1 MQNGSHISRL
11 VATSGKTERLSI
23 SNLVF
28 PAIDGYSYHSFVPV
42 TTEGRYGRQDSVLI
56 AMVAVGLLV
65 ILFAISNRTLV
76 TLDLW
81 PLPYT
86 RNHGTLL
93 SARVGGILAG
103 FVGGAIVAWFSA
115 GKIRRRARTAGKKV
129 SGLEKNLDK
138 LKQQIEDLES
148 SRRAGTTNK

>member
-1 MQNGSHISRL
+1 MVVKIVSW
-11 VATSGKTERLSI
+11 
-23 SNLVF
+23 
-28 PAIDGYSYHSFVPV
+28 
-42 TTEGRYGRQDSVLI
+42 I

-81 PLPYT
+81 PLPLPEITVPHY
-86 RNHGTLL
+86 LPVL
-93 SARVGGILAG
+93 ASSLAG

-115 GKIRRRARTAGKKV
+115 GKIRRKARTERKKV

-138 LKQQIEDLES
+138 LKQQIEDLEA
-148 SRRAGTTNK
+148 SRRAGSPNK

>member
-1 MQNGSHISRL
+1 ML
-11 VATSGKTERLSI
+11 LK
-23 SNLVF
+23 
-28 PAIDGYSYHSFVPV
+28 FV
-42 TTEGRYGRQDSVLI
+42 SWI

-81 PLPYT
+81 PLPVPELTVPHYVPV
-86 RNHGTLL
+86 L
-93 SARVGGILAG
+93 AAALAG

-115 GKIRRRARTAGKKV
+115 GKVRRKARTASKKA

-138 LKQQIEDLES
+138 LKNQIEELEN
-148 SRRAGTTNK
+148 SRRAEPTKK

>member
-1 MQNGSHISRL
+1 ML
-11 VATSGKTERLSI
+11 LK
-23 SNLVF
+23 
-28 PAIDGYSYHSFVPV
+28 FV
-42 TTEGRYGRQDSVLI
+42 SWI

-81 PLPYT
+81 PLPVPELTVPHYVPV
-86 RNHGTLL
+86 L
-93 SARVGGILAG
+93 AAALAG

-115 GKIRRRARTAGKKV
+115 GKVRRKARTASKKA

-138 LKQQIEDLES
+138 LKNQIEELET
-148 SRRAGTTNK
+148 SRRAEPPKQ